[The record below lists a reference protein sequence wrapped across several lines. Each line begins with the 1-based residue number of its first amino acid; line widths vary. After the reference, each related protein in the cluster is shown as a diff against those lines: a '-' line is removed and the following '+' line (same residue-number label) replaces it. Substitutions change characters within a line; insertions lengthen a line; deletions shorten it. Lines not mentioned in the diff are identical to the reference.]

1 MFRRILIPTDGSKV
15 ADKAVRAGIRFAK
28 EIGAVIVGYCA
39 IEPVTVY
46 SVSESALVNNRYV
59 AGLERQTKAAAEGYL
74 TAMRKQAAAAGVH
87 FESLCDRA
95 VIPYE
100 GIIAAARKKKCDA
113 IFMAS
118 HGRSGLAKLLMGSV
132 TNKVLVR
139 SKIPVLVYR

>member
-1 MFRRILIPTDGSKV
+1 VFKRILIPTDGSQV
-15 ADKAVRAGIRFAK
+15 ANKAVRAGIRFAK
-28 EIGAVIVGYCA
+28 EMGAVVVGYCA

-46 SVSESALVNNRYV
+46 SVNERALFDRRRL
-59 AGLERQTKAAAEGYL
+59 AELERETKAAAEGHVA
-74 TAMRKQAAAAGVH
+74 AMRKQAAAAGVR
-87 FESLCDRA
+87 FESLCDKA
-95 VIPYE
+95 ATPYE
-100 GIIAAARKKKCDA
+100 GIVAAARKKKCEA